1 MSLRKV
7 RIDKTAEIERLLEE
21 YLVICLC
28 GLPGMGRKTAVS
40 MLLEKHPEVN
50 PVYCYDRELRDLT
63 ALEKGKE
70 NVPNWYLIRKERIG
84 YQPDGNEQY
93 WEFIRNMSEGD
104 RIFFAI
110 DEPVRQQ
117 SLEFVWNGIMAVV
130 MPETF
135 RFSEAETCRYLKE
148 SKSRLSYREVQYMT
162 GGWAGCIV
170 MLVRLEKQLKD
181 RWTARELC
189 RRYEIRSY
197 IQNEILD
204 IIPEDERNILKERAA
219 FPYLDSELGSLL
231 WNGEGKDLEERLYLR
246 GAVIYIPEKKC
257 WFVHPVLRIAIGT
270 YASSDLC
277 KKAIAWYEQHGMVQE
292 ALDCCWYLQD
302 RRLYQEC
309 LRKNYDK
316 IPLLNYE
323 KTERSYSSPDQP
335 ELFYIEWMEHF
346 LHQDS
351 EALDE
356 LREKVLR
363 LKYSA
368 DIDDT
373 VQKYKITEI
382 MLNIA
387 YTDPKIST
395 EQWMELLKDNTEPGR
410 PIRLYYILGESVSF
424 LGGFRDLSALFSC
437 DKKKKAEYRELWEE
451 RIASENQMAYR
462 LAELEY
468 DFQTDDPSARGGQR
482 IDLLPDDTID
492 APWQVRLGMMYL
504 AYLFI
509 SDDDTKGL
517 LQKYIRH
524 LAELLAKET
533 SPVCRWNARALSHLA
548 EAKWGEK
555 DGLMQ
560 WIRETGGDI
569 ENESSKTRFYMTA
582 EVKINMYLGNYN
594 RAEELLQLLIPYFE
608 KNCSWRWLA
617 EALFQRALIEYEKEQ
632 TGKALKTM
640 AESVSVANPYRYVKI
655 YTGYGKRGTA
665 FLEEYREWSEKQN
678 SSGRQG
684 KKKYRYGSV
693 LKMPVPDWIDY
704 IIRKAGRQKKYYL
717 DLQEEQQNIYR
728 VEKLTVTEQMVM
740 QYLERGYTNAEISQ
754 IMNIKLPTVKS
765 HIYNIYKKLGVTTRV
780 QAVQKAKDSGLL

>member
-70 NVPNWYLIRKERIG
+70 NVPNWYLIRKERVG

-270 YASSDLC
+270 YASADLC

-323 KTERSYSSPDQP
+323 KTERSYSSPISRN
-335 ELFYIEWMEHF
+335 F
-346 LHQDS
+346 S
-351 EALDE
+351 
-356 LREKVLR
+356 
-363 LKYSA
+363 
-368 DIDDT
+368 T
-373 VQKYKITEI
+373 
-382 MLNIA
+382 LNG
-387 YTDPKIST
+387 
-395 EQWMELLKDNTEPGR
+395 WNTSF
-410 PIRLYYILGESVSF
+410 IRIV
-424 LGGFRDLSALFSC
+424 
-437 DKKKKAEYRELWEE
+437 KLW
-451 RIASENQMAYR
+451 
-462 LAELEY
+462 
-468 DFQTDDPSARGGQR
+468 
-482 IDLLPDDTID
+482 
-492 APWQVRLGMMYL
+492 
-504 AYLFI
+504 
-509 SDDDTKGL
+509 
-517 LQKYIRH
+517 
-524 LAELLAKET
+524 
-533 SPVCRWNARALSHLA
+533 
-548 EAKWGEK
+548 
-555 DGLMQ
+555 
-560 WIRETGGDI
+560 
-569 ENESSKTRFYMTA
+569 
-582 EVKINMYLGNYN
+582 
-594 RAEELLQLLIPYFE
+594 
-608 KNCSWRWLA
+608 
-617 EALFQRALIEYEKEQ
+617 
-632 TGKALKTM
+632 
-640 AESVSVANPYRYVKI
+640 
-655 YTGYGKRGTA
+655 
-665 FLEEYREWSEKQN
+665 
-678 SSGRQG
+678 
-684 KKKYRYGSV
+684 
-693 LKMPVPDWIDY
+693 
-704 IIRKAGRQKKYYL
+704 
-717 DLQEEQQNIYR
+717 
-728 VEKLTVTEQMVM
+728 
-740 QYLERGYTNAEISQ
+740 TN
-754 IMNIKLPTVKS
+754 
-765 HIYNIYKKLGVTTRV
+765 
-780 QAVQKAKDSGLL
+780 